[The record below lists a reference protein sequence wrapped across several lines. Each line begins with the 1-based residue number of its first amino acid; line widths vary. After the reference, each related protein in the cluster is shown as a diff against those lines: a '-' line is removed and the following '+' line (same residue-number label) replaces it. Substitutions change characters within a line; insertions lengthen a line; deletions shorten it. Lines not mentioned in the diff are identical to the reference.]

1 MSVRHVVL
9 VAHRW
14 LGLSTAVVLSIVAA
28 TGAVL
33 VWPTPSPR
41 RRLAGL
47 LHEQLA
53 MGRGGTWIVFGSTVV
68 AVVVLLCGLLL
79 WWKRRVV
86 VVRRGAGW
94 RQALF
99 DLHHSLGV
107 FGFLFMFMLAL
118 TGSIMLAPPQ
128 DGGLLP
134 VMVNLHTARGYPYVI
149 KLLYVLGTTAFV
161 IQAVTGLVMWWKP
174 GRQR

>member
-14 LGLSTAVVLSIVAA
+14 LGLSTAVVVSIVAA

-33 VWPTPSPR
+33 VWPTPSPS
-41 RRLAGL
+41 RRLADL
-47 LHEQLA
+47 LHGQLA
-53 MGRGGTWIVFGSTVV
+53 MGRVGAWIVFGSTVA
-68 AVVVLLCGLLL
+68 AVVVVLCGLLL
-79 WWKRRVV
+79 WWKRKVV
-86 VVRRGAGW
+86 VVRTGAGW
-94 RQALF
+94 HQALS

-118 TGSIMLAPPQ
+118 TGILMLAPRQ
-128 DGGLLP
+128 DSGPLP

-149 KLLYVLGTTAFV
+149 KLVYTLGTMAFV